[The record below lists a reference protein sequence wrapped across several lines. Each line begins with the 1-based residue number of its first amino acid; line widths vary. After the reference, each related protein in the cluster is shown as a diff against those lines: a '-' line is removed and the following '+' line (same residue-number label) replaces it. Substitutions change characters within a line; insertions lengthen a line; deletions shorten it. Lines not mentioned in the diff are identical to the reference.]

1 MTCTTEG
8 LLRHWIGRVLA
19 LGLFALLTLS
29 YMPATLLA
37 QLPDASNDVPDL
49 TRVWAR
55 GRNNCTPNGVTCPF
69 VFSEIPLK
77 ARAIG
82 FMATWDEAAGP
93 KYDCV
98 PATSPSVVADPYSIQ
113 IEQQVD
119 RVVFTYEKDDIIRTI
134 WLEGHG
140 HPEPMPYDF
149 TVQGYSTGR
158 YEDGSLVVE
167 TTKFTF
173 DPHGLDD
180 MANVPSSTL
189 KRVVESYSSDG
200 ADGDMLRASVVTE
213 DPVFLNAPIQFAI
226 EWVPQ
231 DEPLILPYACLPELA
246 RQPAQ
251 FLPSKYE
258 DPDMFR
264 FRLPDA
270 FPPLGAPE

>member
-8 LLRHWIGRVLA
+8 LLRHRIGRVLA
-19 LGLFALLTLS
+19 LGMFALLTLS
-29 YMPATLLA
+29 YMPAPLLA

-49 TRVWAR
+49 TGIWAR
-55 GRNNCTPNGVTCPF
+55 SRNNCTPNGVTCPF

-77 ARAIG
+77 ARTIG

-113 IEQQVD
+113 IEQQAD
-119 RVVFTYEKDDIIRTI
+119 RVIFTYEKDDIIRTV
-134 WLEGHG
+134 WLEGQG
-140 HPEPMPYDF
+140 HPDPMPYDF

-200 ADGDMLRASVVTE
+200 NMLRANVVTE